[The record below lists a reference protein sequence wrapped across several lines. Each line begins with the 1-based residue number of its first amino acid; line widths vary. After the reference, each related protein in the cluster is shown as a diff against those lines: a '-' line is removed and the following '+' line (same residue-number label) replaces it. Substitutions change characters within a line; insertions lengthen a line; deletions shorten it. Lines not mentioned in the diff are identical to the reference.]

1 MGQDHLIGLVT
12 ACPEGKICDDS
23 LGNAICRIDQL
34 PTTTTELPVT
44 PPSCF
49 DSGKYPG
56 PICYQYYEC
65 VKVLWW
71 WQSKLKDCPVG
82 QAFDETVEEC
92 NTAAW
97 SKCQPTTTIVPTT
110 TSVTYVSPVT
120 GPPACFGPAV
130 DQNNGS
136 DNYNNGS
143 YDHNNGSYDNNN
155 GSYDYNKEPLCFGPS
170 KYPAPQCDQYYE
182 CVQILWWWQP
192 KLKNCPSEQA
202 FNSSTNICMIA
213 DLTNCIPKPA
223 CYGSSKHPAPSPN
236 QYYEC
241 VPFLWWW
248 QPTLKACPEG
258 QNFVSSVAQCVDQNL
273 ENTFSRFLPKCTA
286 PRKYQAPRQGQYYE
300 CEFVSSE
307 WLLKLKA
314 CPNSELEIFDPDLQM
329 CREDSQTK

>member
-1 MGQDHLIGLVT
+1 MNKQLLVLFDFFILFVVINSSDGFWCLNILNKLKCVDLHHFQKIINIMGQDHLIGLVT

-120 GPPACFGPAV
+120 GPPACFGPGIHPA
-130 DQNNGS
+130 
-136 DNYNNGS
+136 
-143 YDHNNGSYDNNN
+143 
-155 GSYDYNKEPLCFGPS
+155 ETCF
-170 KYPAPQCDQYYE
+170 QYYQ
-182 CVQILWWWQP
+182 CVPVLWWWQP
-192 KLKNCPSEQA
+192 QRRACLPCLAFDISLKQCTEAA
-202 FNSSTNICMIA
+202 F
-213 DLTNCIPKPA
+213 
-223 CYGSSKHPAPSPN
+223 
-236 QYYEC
+236 
-241 VPFLWWW
+241 
-248 QPTLKACPEG
+248 
-258 QNFVSSVAQCVDQNL
+258 VD
-273 ENTFSRFLPKCTA
+273 CTA
-286 PRKYQAPRQGQYYE
+286 
-300 CEFVSSE
+300 
-307 WLLKLKA
+307 
-314 CPNSELEIFDPDLQM
+314 NII
-329 CREDSQTK
+329 